1 MLFKLFI
8 TFLKIG
14 LFSFGGGYGMLPL
27 MLEETLKNGW
37 LTEAEFV
44 NFLAIAESTP
54 GPIAVNMATY
64 VGSTQGGIL
73 GSILATLGAI
83 TPSVIII
90 LIIAGLL
97 KNFLKYKGVRWAL
110 NGMKPVIC
118 GMILATGATLM
129 LSNVLPNIEGLSF
142 SGFSLSALI
151 ITVVIAGLA
160 FGYKRWKKKNL
171 SPILIIVIS
180 AVLGVVLL

>member
-1 MLFKLFI
+1 MKDDPRITKVGKFI
-8 TFLKIG
+8 RKTSIDE
-14 LFSFGGGYGMLPL
+14 LPQL
-27 MLEETLKNGW
+27 LNII
-37 LTEAEFV
+37 AV
-44 NFLAIAESTP
+44 AESTP